1 MADNDGGTGGQGG
14 GGNGGSGASTPPA
27 PAPAPTPAAGTFTQE
42 QVNEFTAAEKE
53 QGRRSAMKEI
63 QDKLGVPLEE
73 AEKMLK
79 DFQKSQEAAMSE
91 VEKREKAAED
101 RERAAEARTQASVD
115 RERKATAQLALI
127 TAGVRQDRLE
137 HAVDSLASKLEPEE
151 DGTFSEDKA
160 KKAAEKFKSTVP
172 ELFGE
177 VKSGPR
183 GGPRDSDPKGTPP
196 GEKPSE
202 EAMSKGKEYAE
213 RYNKGE
219 LGASVT

>member
-1 MADNDGGTGGQGG
+1 MADNDGGAGDKGG
-14 GGNGGSGASTPPA
+14 GGNGGGGAPTPPA
-27 PAPAPTPAAGTFTQE
+27 PPAAPAPAAGTFTQE

-53 QGRRSAMKEI
+53 QGRRAALKDV

-79 DFQKSQEAAMSE
+79 DFKKAQDDAMTE
-91 VEKREKAAED
+91 VEKREKTAAE
-101 RERAAEARTQASVD
+101 REAAAEARAQASVD

-137 HAVDSLASKLEPEE
+137 HAVDSLAPKLEPEE

-196 GEKPSE
+196 ADKPSE